1 MDGIDRHM
9 LQPTEAG
16 LMRKSWDANA
26 IGGWQS
32 LAIVDRGPEVADFP
46 RWTTP
51 SADKKDD
58 NRPPDPLL

>member
-1 MDGIDRHM
+1 MDGIDRHT
-9 LQPTEAG
+9 LQTTEAG

-46 RWTTP
+46 TMDHTVR
-51 SADKKDD
+51 
-58 NRPPDPLL
+58 RQEGR

>member
-1 MDGIDRHM
+1 
-9 LQPTEAG
+9 
-16 LMRKSWDANA
+16 MRKSWDANA

-58 NRPPDPLL
+58 NRPPDRLL